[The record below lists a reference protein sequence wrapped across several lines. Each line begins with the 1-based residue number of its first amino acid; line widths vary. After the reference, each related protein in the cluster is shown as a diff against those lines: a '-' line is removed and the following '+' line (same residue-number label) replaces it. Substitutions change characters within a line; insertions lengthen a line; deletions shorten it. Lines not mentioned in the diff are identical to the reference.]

1 MVQATLFP
9 ADPLPGSDGAS
20 GSGCAPG
27 AGPLPSGIWYGHIL
41 AAAPGAIEFDL
52 ACFYFGEIAWE
63 VAAGVG
69 EEANNDYWIVNDNR
83 LLRTVPLDA
92 EAVVW
97 SIPGDLTDLQ
107 PLRYDTEWPPDWER
121 AYAECPGE
129 FCGVWLYVN
138 DGVVTEIVEQYVP

>member
-9 ADPLPGSDGAS
+9 ADPLPGSEGAS

-69 EEANNDYWIVNDNR
+69 EEANNDYWKPNSPRVEGVVMRFGVTPDQKING
-83 LLRTVPLDA
+83 LLA
-92 EAVVW
+92 
-97 SIPGDLTDLQ
+97 GDLDIIDEAHGAGASGFAVLKLVGGLDLG
-107 PLRYDTEWPPDWER
+107 
-121 AYAECPGE
+121 A
-129 FCGVWLYVN
+129 
-138 DGVVTEIVEQYVP
+138 